1 MLGNMLNTMNQSNNY
16 NDVRNNVIN
25 ELYPDP
31 DNMTYEELLEL
42 GEKIGSVSRGM
53 DEASK
58 KKIKICRFSKD
69 ELGNNF
75 RNSQCIICFV
85 DFIKNE
91 KIKFLKCCHYYHPA
105 CLDKWLD
112 KEKKC
117 PICKEEII
125 L

>member
-1 MLGNMLNTMNQSNNY
+1 MLNTMNQSNNY
-16 NDVRNNVIN
+16 IDVRNNVIN

-58 KKIKICRFSKD
+58 KKIKICKFSKD
-69 ELGNNF
+69 ELGNNL
-75 RNSQCIICFV
+75 RNSHCIICFV

-91 KIKFLKCCHYYHPA
+91 KIKILKCCHYYHPA